1 MLKKFKTLLLVILV
15 ILVTCSVSFNIYASN
30 YPEKNVEII
39 VVFSAGG
46 GTDVMVRLIASELEE
61 RLGGRFLVINKPGAG
76 GEIGWT
82 AASLAKADGYTLCA
96 LNSPNLPLTYILR
109 PDSTKYRLED
119 FTLLVNMVTDPGVLV
134 VSSDSPFK
142 TLKEYINYAKEN
154 PGAITCSRGS
164 WGDDYLCFLATEK
177 EADIKLTGVQFENA
191 GIIRA
196 AILGG
201 HISSACLNA
210 SEVSSYVE
218 NGTMRVL
225 AVASDE
231 RSPGLPD
238 VPTFKEEGYNV
249 ISGSARGIAAPKGI
263 PEEVRNILID
273 TLTEIANSPKFIQK
287 MKNFNLYIDLVTG
300 EEYYKYLKT
309 LETKAGETLKEL
321 LDD

>member
-1 MLKKFKTLLLVILV
+1 MLKKFKILLLVIL
-15 ILVTCSVSFNIYASN
+15 ITCSFSFNIYSNN

-46 GTDVMVRLIASELEE
+46 GTDVMVRVIASELEE

-96 LNSPNLPLTYILR
+96 LNSPNLPLTYIMR
-109 PDSTKYRLED
+109 PDDCKYRLED
-119 FTLLVNMVTDPGVLV
+119 FILLANIVTDPGVLV
-134 VSSDSPFK
+134 VSSGSTFK

-164 WGDDYLCFLATEK
+164 WGDDYLAFLTTQK
-177 EADIKLTGVQFENA
+177 EADIKLTGVQFS
-191 GIIRA
+191 GSPMIRA
-196 AILGG
+196 SILGG
-201 HISSACLNA
+201 HIASAFLNA

-231 RSPGLPD
+231 RFPVFPD

-249 ISGSARGIAAPKGI
+249 ISGSSRGIGAPKGI
-263 PEEVRNILID
+263 PEEVRNVLID

-287 MKNFNLYIDLVTG
+287 MKEFGLSIDLVTG

-309 LETKAGETLKEL
+309 LEVNAGETLKEL
-321 LDD
+321 LK